1 MQPPTEIETE
11 EGTHRCCLLPSDAD
25 FRKFP
30 IFDFAGLE
38 VPAIVFPLTVA
49 LLFLSYLWYGLPNPP
64 VSMARPTA
72 SQPLEKES
80 EKDFSKQAADEE
92 NLTHIQEP
100 VSCWLRAAGWMFRIF
115 HSMTGQ
121 SLLKMCTESAPVLW
135 FTGPTQILSF
145 MFAIFAVYPE
155 NKSTSL
161 TISAAWVTWSIRAW
175 LIPQL
180 PQSLDAIPACLA
192 LLSAQSADVEAQL
205 DIATFTSSAL
215 LLAMVADTRIP
226 ASHWIREYTLISLQA
241 WPVLCGVLLFV
252 LRHGLTLIRSMPAM
266 WRWITTTP
274 WSLPSLSA
282 RYKKDL
288 RTLRQRIPLII
299 EALGIAVA
307 GWLISAY
314 SVTCMP
320 VNWYVLGRA
329 AEPPKLLGPSL
340 IAGILPFSLLAYREM
355 LKIIFNDIM
364 HKQRPEEKSFFEM
377 CVQATGWSVLIYFAT
392 LTVMASAF

>member
-1 MQPPTEIETE
+1 M
-11 EGTHRCCLLPSDAD
+11 G
-25 FRKFP
+25 
-30 IFDFAGLE
+30 
-38 VPAIVFPLTVA
+38 
-49 LLFLSYLWYGLPNPP
+49 
-64 VSMARPTA
+64 
-72 SQPLEKES
+72 
-80 EKDFSKQAADEE
+80 
-92 NLTHIQEP
+92 
-100 VSCWLRAAGWMFRIF
+100 
-115 HSMTGQ
+115 
-121 SLLKMCTESAPVLW
+121 TESAPVLW

-175 LIPQL
+175 LILQL

-192 LLSAQSADVEAQL
+192 LLSAQLADVEAQL

-252 LRHGLTLIRSMPAM
+252 LRQGLTLIRSMPAM

-288 RTLRQRIPLII
+288 QTLRQRIHLSM

-307 GWLISAY
+307 GWLINAY

-320 VNWYVLGRA
+320 VNCIVVFEDGT
-329 AEPPKLLGPSL
+329 S
-340 IAGILPFSLLAYREM
+340 FDCVTYR
-355 LKIIFNDIM
+355 
-364 HKQRPEEKSFFEM
+364 
-377 CVQATGWSVLIYFAT
+377 TGWFQSVNT
-392 LTVMASAF
+392 